1 MNQPRPGS
9 PGATRQCPH
18 CKETILES
26 ASVCPACRHHLRFD
40 PTAVPAEL
48 AQSSTPL
55 RIEGVLRQPADGG
68 PAEYSVIVSVKN
80 ERGEE
85 IARKL
90 VGVGAMNPDERRTV
104 TLTVEVAPAKTPV
117 KAVPKA
123 APMPEKTERPAPR
136 RPTDKPLPR

>member
-18 CKETILES
+18 CKEQILES

-40 PTAVPAEL
+40 PVAAPDA
-48 AQSSTPL
+48 AHGSTPL

-68 PAEYSVIVSVKN
+68 PAEYSVIVSIKN

-85 IARKL
+85 IGRKL
-90 VGVGAMNPDERRTV
+90 IGVGAMGPDERRTV
-104 TLTVEVAPAKTPV
+104 TLTVEVAPAKAPV
-117 KAVPKA
+117 KAVPRA
-123 APMPEKTERPAPR
+123 TPVPPPAVKR
-136 RPTDKPLPR
+136 K

>member
-26 ASVCPACRHHLRFD
+26 ASVCPGCRHHLRFD
-40 PTAVPAEL
+40 PAAAPVEAT
-48 AQSSTPL
+48 QHGTPL
-55 RIEGVLRQPADGG
+55 RIEGILRQPPDSG
-68 PAEYSVIVSVKN
+68 PAEYSVIVSIRN

-90 VGVGAMNPDERRTV
+90 IGVGAMGPDEQRKV
-104 TLTVEVAPAKTPV
+104 TLTVEVAPAKPPV
-117 KAVPKA
+117 KAVPRA
-123 APMPEKTERPAPR
+123 APMPERPVR
-136 RPTDKPLPR
+136 KR

>member
-18 CKETILES
+18 CKEQILES

-40 PTAVPAEL
+40 PTVVPVDL

-68 PAEYSVIVSVKN
+68 PAESAVIVSIKN

-90 VGVGAMNPDERRTV
+90 VGVGAMSPAERRTV
-104 TLTVEVAPAKTPV
+104 TLTVEVAPAKAPV

-123 APMPEKTERPAPR
+123 APMPEKTPPIR
-136 RPTDKPLPR
+136 RR

>member
-1 MNQPRPGS
+1 MNAARQGS
-9 PGATRQCPH
+9 PGATRPCPH
-18 CKETILES
+18 CKAVILES

-40 PTAVPAEL
+40 PTAAPVEL

-68 PAEYSVIVSVKN
+68 PAEYSVIVSVRN

-90 VGVGAMNPDERRTV
+90 IGVGAMNPDEKRTV
-104 TLTVEVAPAKTPV
+104 TLTVEVAPAKAPV
-117 KAVPKA
+117 KAVPRA
-123 APMPEKTERPAPR
+123 APTPPPAAR
-136 RPTDKPLPR
+136 RK

>member
-26 ASVCPACRHHLRFD
+26 ASVCPVCRHHLRFD
-40 PTAVPAEL
+40 PTAAPVAET
-48 AQSSTPL
+48 AGRTPL
-55 RIEGVLRQPADGG
+55 RIEGILRQPPDSG
-68 PAEYSVIVSVKN
+68 PAEFSVIVSIKN

-85 IARKL
+85 IGRKV
-90 VGVGAMNPDERRTV
+90 VGVGAMGANESRTV
-104 TLTVEVAPAKTPV
+104 TLSVEVMPAKPPV

-123 APMPEKTERPAPR
+123 TPMPPAAKKR
-136 RPTDKPLPR
+136 

>member
-18 CKETILES
+18 CKELILES

-40 PTAVPAEL
+40 PTAAPAEL

-68 PAEYSVIVSVKN
+68 PAEYSVIVSIKN

-90 VGVGAMNPDERRTV
+90 IGVGAMNPDERRTV
-104 TLTVEVAPAKTPV
+104 TLTVEVAPAKPPV
-117 KAVPKA
+117 KAVPRATPVPPPSAK
-123 APMPEKTERPAPR
+123 R
-136 RPTDKPLPR
+136 R

>member
-26 ASVCPACRHHLRFD
+26 ASVCPVCRHHLRFD
-40 PTAVPAEL
+40 PAAAPVAAT
-48 AQSSTPL
+48 QSSTPL

-68 PAEYSVIVSVKN
+68 PAEYSVIVSIRN

-85 IARKL
+85 VARKL
-90 VGVGAMNPDERRTV
+90 VGVGAMGPDERRTV
-104 TLTVEVAPAKTPV
+104 VLTVEVAPAKAPV
-117 KAVPKA
+117 KAVPRA
-123 APMPEKTERPAPR
+123 APMPERPVKR
-136 RPTDKPLPR
+136 R

>member
-1 MNQPRPGS
+1 MNQPRPGT

-18 CKETILES
+18 CKEQILES

-40 PTAVPAEL
+40 PTSAAVEL

-68 PAEYSVIVSVKN
+68 PAEFSVIVSIKN

-90 VGVGAMNPDERRTV
+90 IGVGAMGPDERRTV
-104 TLTVEVAPAKTPV
+104 TLTVEVAPAKAPV
-117 KAVPKA
+117 KAVPRA
-123 APMPEKTERPAPR
+123 TPPPQREPAKR
-136 RPTDKPLPR
+136 R